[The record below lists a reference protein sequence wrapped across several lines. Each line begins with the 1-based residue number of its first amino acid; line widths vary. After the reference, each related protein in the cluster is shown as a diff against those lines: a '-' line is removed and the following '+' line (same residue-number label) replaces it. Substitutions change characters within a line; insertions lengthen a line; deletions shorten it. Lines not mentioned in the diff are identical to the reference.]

1 MLEAAERTFCF
12 FFGNAIAVKKP
23 SLLDQHECDLPLA
36 DSVMPESFQA
46 ASSDRRGW
54 LSRLLGMP
62 LYYKVLI
69 ANSAI
74 VVLGALAGTSIT
86 VHVTALNPAGH
97 WNVSLP
103 VLFSVAGLF
112 LSTLLNGLLLKAAF
126 QPLNSLRA
134 TARQVRKGNLSVR
147 ARLSLLAD
155 SDMLELAQ
163 TLNSVL
169 DDVEVYRTQVQA
181 LAGRVIDAQEEE
193 RRRIARELHDDT
205 GQTLTLLLV
214 RLKLLESGAASEER
228 QAEIAELRALVS
240 AAIDRVRRLALD
252 LRPPALD
259 HLGLAASI
267 RSLVRQLKETTP
279 LAISLE
285 LPEVPIALSP
295 ERAIAV
301 YRIVQEALTNI
312 LKHAEASRAWVK
324 LALDDG
330 CLIVQIRDDGRGF
343 QPLAL
348 ERGRKHDADGRGLGL
363 FGMEERA
370 HLAGGQMQIE
380 SQPGRGTTV
389 LVTIPAERTD
399 EQAAHP
405 SR

>member
-1 MLEAAERTFCF
+1 MPLSEADPQESGSPEPPGRR
-12 FFGNAIAVKKP
+12 
-23 SLLDQHECDLPLA
+23 
-36 DSVMPESFQA
+36 SVWM
-46 ASSDRRGW
+46 RRV
-54 LSRLLGMP
+54 LGMP
-62 LYYKVLI
+62 LFYKVLL

-74 VVLGALAGTSIT
+74 VVLGALAGTTIT
-86 VHVTALNPAGH
+86 LHVAYAHPAEGLYVPLAL
-97 WNVSLP
+97 
-103 VLFSVAGLF
+103 LFTGAGLF
-112 LSTLLNGLLLKAAF
+112 LSTVLNGLVLQAAF
-126 QPLNSLRA
+126 KPLKSLRT
-134 TARQVRKGNLSVR
+134 TARQVRQGNFSVR
-147 ARLSLLAD
+147 ARLTSLAD
-155 SDMLELAQ
+155 ADMRELAQ

-169 DDVEVYRTQVQA
+169 DDVEDYRGQMQA
-181 LAGRVIDAQEEE
+181 LAGRVIYAQEEE

-214 RLKLLESGAASEER
+214 RLKLLEGGADSEAR

-285 LPEVPIALSP
+285 LPEAAITLSP
-295 ERAIAV
+295 EQAIAV

-312 LKHAEASRAWVK
+312 LKHADARQAWVK
-324 LALDDG
+324 LAQQDG
-330 CLIVQIRDDGRGF
+330 RLTIQIRDDGHGF
-343 QPLAL
+343 KPLSL
-348 ERGRKHDADGRGLGL
+348 DRTRKQDADGRGLGL

-370 HLAGGQMQIE
+370 HLAGGRLQIA
-380 SQPGRGTTV
+380 SQPEQGTAV
-389 LVTIPAERTD
+389 QVTIPLEQSG
-399 EQAAHP
+399 EQAAHS

>member
-1 MLEAAERTFCF
+1 
-12 FFGNAIAVKKP
+12 
-23 SLLDQHECDLPLA
+23 
-36 DSVMPESFQA
+36 MPESFQA